1 MEWYIE
7 VSENKLF
14 KRMTS
19 REELALEIAS
29 AKGQSTVEYTWKFQS
44 DFAEFAGD
52 EVPVGTRY
60 VLGGTSTGVA
70 PITVIVSMGMCKV
83 ASPRGSMGDDTTA
96 LWAMITKCPNA
107 ALLPDILKSTLSN
120 DIVTYDNI

>member
-29 AKGQSTVEYTWKFQS
+29 AKGKSTVEYTWKFQS
-44 DFAEFAGD
+44 DFAEFVGD

-60 VLGGTSTGVA
+60 VQGGTSTGVA
-70 PITVIVSMGMCKV
+70 PITVIVGIGMCKV
-83 ASPRGSMGDDTTA
+83 APPRGSRR
-96 LWAMITKCPNA
+96 
-107 ALLPDILKSTLSN
+107 LPRL
-120 DIVTYDNI
+120 